1 MDPRG
6 GITQIELEYMV
17 HDEDAEPIALPLPLL
32 EKITNY
38 FSHELIIGRGGFAVV
53 YKVSRVL
60 LLLQAVLDNGIVTVK
75 RLFDTHMHEEQFQG
89 EVECLMKVKHKN
101 IVRFLG
107 YCADTQ
113 GNISDYKGKMVMADV
128 QQRLLCFEYL
138 PKGSLDGYI
147 TDSPGELN
155 WRKRYDI
162 IKGICEG
169 LNYPHQNN
177 ILHLDLTPGNILL
190 DEDMMPKITDFGL
203 SRCFEED
210 QTGVITKNVAGT
222 RGYLAP
228 ECYNKEIV
236 LAHKFDLYSLGVI
249 MIEILTGKKG
259 CQVTIENVL
268 QIWNNTV
275 LDALQW
281 GQIRVCAKIGM
292 ECTEVDPAKRPASMK
307 HIMDW
312 LAEIECSTHVIPA
325 GGTRELLL
333 VHPSALCFPFEPNK
347 AITCPLQLTNNTDKH
362 VAFRLMDNSME
373 SSFLRLPLYDVM
385 PPNTPY
391 TLIVTTQE
399 KEDLPRKYII
409 DVILQSATLILGD
422 DDHINTFRSQPDKF
436 FQETGNDIQVVKR
449 KALYTLTHI
458 ATSFSKPILS
468 TVKVHVYIE
477 MHLSCLDTNRAK
489 QWIIIG
495 DENGHVGF
503 WDYPTQKKVDALKV
517 SASRVTCIR
526 FIERK
531 QWIVAGTEDGY
542 LHVYSYETRIQK
554 ITSLRVGAIENLE
567 SRAAHTHL
575 AIHPTQP
582 YLLSVYGFKVKLWDW
597 DVGWECIQTF
607 ENEELMTILRVAF
620 NPNDTFA
627 TASMDC
633 TVEVWSLDS
642 PEFIYTLVGH
652 SSIVNCLDFFTC
664 DDQEYL
670 VTGSHDQ
677 TAKIWDLRKMMCI
690 HTLEAFVS
698 PVMSLLYQPDL
709 QILITGSKDGA
720 IYLWS
725 TTNCGNYSCPPTLN
739 RVIKIGCV
747 GAVYHIACVM
757 GGLVIG
763 KENAVAIM
771 DIDDV
776 NYQEQPTD
784 KSEQQLSAC
793 TTHHAGDMSKQEK
806 AGSISKL
813 LDVHPLELRFPYCPN
828 EPIPCS
834 LHLTNNTDENVAFR
848 LVDKSGKSPWC
859 FAKLPLCGIVPHGS
873 TYTLT
878 VTMKE
883 EMKLKEETDFDLVI
897 QSSLLGDKYI
907 EVFNDQSESDTF
919 FKEAKQ
925 FGNMVHEV
933 TLKAVYVQY
942 GEITSE
948 NISVKYNPDSLWSL
962 DAHPTEPWILTG
974 HNSGYA
980 RIWNN
985 EMKFLINSFKVSD
998 QDAGLMLLNWDLSWK
1013 TTRIFESEAVTAEAV
1028 AFNTRDTNSFASG
1041 SYDGEVQVWRFDSSD
1056 PEYSLLG
1063 HLKKVTCLDFVTC
1076 GDQQYLISGS
1086 YDATVKIWDL
1096 QKRECICTLEAMSPV
1111 HCVLA
1116 HPNLPVIITGT
1127 EHGIIHLWNSTDF
1140 RLKRTISLG
1149 GGGPVITLGCLMGS
1163 PRVVIGQENAF
1174 FAMDIHDDW
1183 GGQPQGR
1190 DNFIGLLGSSLEE
1203 GLHAKRHRQW

>member
-1 MDPRG
+1 M
-6 GITQIELEYMV
+6 ELEYLA
-17 HDEDAEPIALPLPLL
+17 HDEDAEPIALPFQLL
-32 EKITNY
+32 EKITDY

-53 YKVSRVL
+53 YK
-60 LLLQAVLDNGIVTVK
+60 AVLDNGIVAVK
-75 RLFDTHMHEEQFQG
+75 KLSNTHMYEEQFQG
-89 EVECLMKVKHKN
+89 EVQCLMKVKHKN

-155 WRKRYDI
+155 WRKRYDM

-169 LNYPHQNN
+169 LHYLHQNN

-228 ECYNKEIV
+228 ECYNKEII
-236 LAHKFDLYSLGVI
+236 LTHKFDLYSLGVI

-259 CQVTIENVL
+259 CQVTIEN
-268 QIWNNTV
+268 W
-275 LDALQW
+275 D
-281 GQIRVCAKIGM
+281 QIRVCAKIGM
-292 ECTEVDPAKRPASMK
+292 ECTEVDPAKRPAS
-307 HIMDW
+307 
-312 LAEIECSTHVIPA
+312 
-325 GGTRELLL
+325 GTRELLL
-333 VHPSALCFPFEPNK
+333 VHPSVICFPFEPNK

-373 SSFLRLPLYDVM
+373 SSFLRLPLYDVV

-391 TLIVTTQE
+391 TLIVTTQK

-436 FQETGNDIQVVKR
+436 FQETGNDVQVVKQ

-458 ATSFSKPILS
+458 ATSFS
-468 TVKVHVYIE
+468 KVHVYIE

-489 QWIIIG
+489 QCELTFPG
-495 DENGHVGF
+495 
-503 WDYPTQKKVDALKV
+503 TA
-517 SASRVTCIR
+517 VTCIR

-542 LHVYSYETRIQK
+542 LHVYSYETRFQK

-677 TAKIWDLRKMMCI
+677 TAKIWDLQKMMCI

-709 QILITGSKDGA
+709 QILITVIHGFQL
-720 IYLWS
+720 YLL
-725 TTNCGNYSCPPTLN
+725 TN
-739 RVIKIGCV
+739 KIPIGIIHV
-747 GAVYHIACVM
+747 PRRLIESSR
-757 GGLVIG
+757 LLIG
-763 KENAVAIM
+763 KENAVAII
-771 DIDDV
+771 DVDDV

-793 TTHHAGDMSKQEK
+793 TTHHAGDMSKCYNQEATNPQYKVEPKEK
-806 AGSISKL
+806 AWSKSKL

-859 FAKLPLCGIVPHGS
+859 FTKLPLCGIVPHGS

-919 FKEAKQ
+919 FKEAKL

-948 NISVKYNPDSLWSL
+948 
-962 DAHPTEPWILTG
+962 
-974 HNSGYA
+974 
-980 RIWNN
+980 
-985 EMKFLINSFKVSD
+985 FLINSFKVSD
-998 QDAGLMLLNWDLSWK
+998 QDAGLVLLNWDLSWK
-1013 TTRIFESEAVTAEAV
+1013 TTRIFESEAVTAETV
-1028 AFNTRDTNSFASG
+1028 VFNTRDTNSFASG
-1041 SYDGEVQVWRFDSSD
+1041 SYDGEVQVWRLDSSD
-1056 PEYSLLG
+1056 PEYSLIG

-1086 YDATVKIWDL
+1086 YDSTVKIWDL

-1190 DNFIGLLGSSLEE
+1190 DNFIG
-1203 GLHAKRHRQW
+1203 KFQ